1 MKIKLFFSAFLMSM
15 FSTFAF
21 SQAETSQTQ
30 KQENKLVEKTD
41 HISWDIKSFDFGNI
55 EQNKPAEAEFVFTN
69 TSKQPITIAKV
80 KSSCGCTIT
89 GYDKVPILP
98 NQKSAITATYNAK
111 KQGSFRKTL
120 TVFLSDNSQYKL
132 TIKGSVIGKE
142 TISMK

>member
-1 MKIKLFFSAFLMSM
+1 MKIKLFFSICLMSVL
-15 FSTFAF
+15 SISAY
-21 SQAETSQTQ
+21 SQQETLQIQ
-30 KQENKLVEKTD
+30 KQEDKSVEKTD
-41 HISWDIKSFDFGNI
+41 HISWDINSFDFGNI

-69 TSKQPITIAKV
+69 ISKMPITIAKV

-98 NQKSAITATYNAK
+98 NQKSVITATYNAK